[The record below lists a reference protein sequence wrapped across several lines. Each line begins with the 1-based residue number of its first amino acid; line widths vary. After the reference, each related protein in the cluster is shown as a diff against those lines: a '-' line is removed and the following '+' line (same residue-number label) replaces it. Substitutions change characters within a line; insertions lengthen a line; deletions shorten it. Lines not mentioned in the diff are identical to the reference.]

1 MLRFKEVKV
10 VFRELPNEITLAIN
24 ITGCPVKC
32 KDCHS
37 KHLWEDIGEAL
48 TINAINQL
56 IVKNEGI
63 TAICFMGG
71 DSEPEYL
78 NTLAKE
84 IKDSISYNKY
94 PIKIGWYSGRDWVSD
109 RIEIK
114 NFDYIKIGKFIKS
127 KGSID
132 NPNTNQQLF
141 RVDKHG
147 SNYILNDITSL
158 LWKEKQ

>member
-1 MLRFKEVKV
+1 MLRFKETKI
-10 VFRELPNEITLAIN
+10 VFREIPDEITLALN

-37 KHLWEDIGEAL
+37 KHLWE
-48 TINAINQL
+48 
-56 IVKNEGI
+56 NEGSELTWSKLNHFIEEDAGI
-63 TAICFMGG
+63 TCICFMGG

-78 NTLAKE
+78 NSLAKE
-84 IKDSISYNKY
+84 IKKTYN
-94 PIKIGWYSGRDWVSD
+94 IKVGWYSGRDWVSD

-114 NFDYIKIGKFIKS
+114 NFDYIKIGKYIKS
-127 KGSID
+127 KGPIN

-141 RVDKHG
+141 RVDKQG
-147 SNYILNDITSL
+147 DNYILNDITSL